1 MFFQGTAGIDVV
13 VRAKKEPQPDTNDKM
28 LQSLDQ
34 HWITIMNQHNKKK
47 IIINFTKIIT
57 LSKISRENQSNLF

>member
-28 LQSLDQ
+28 LQSLGQ
-34 HWITIMNQHNKKK
+34 HWKTIMTCLQQNIECLQ
-47 IIINFTKIIT
+47 IEQT
-57 LSKISRENQSNLF
+57 